1 MNPAKVRR
9 EAVRALTDLPNIGP
23 ACAKDLR
30 LLGIEHPEQLVGRD
44 AWDMYE
50 ALCRLTGVRHD
61 PCVIDV
67 FLSIIDFMQGGEA
80 RPWWQ
85 YTAQRKGERPRRCR
99 GPASMLR
106 GQHHRDAQ
114 AAAVAIEQGD
124 APAVGFDDFASECQ
138 AQPGTVALG

>member
-50 ALCRLTGVRHD
+50 VLCRLTGVRHD

-67 FLSIIDFMQGGEA
+67 FLSLTDFMQGGGA
-80 RPWWQ
+80 RPWWHC
-85 YTAQRKGERPRRCR
+85 TDQRKSRRAGGE
-99 GPASMLR
+99 
-106 GQHHRDAQ
+106 
-114 AAAVAIEQGD
+114 
-124 APAVGFDDFASECQ
+124 
-138 AQPGTVALG
+138 LG